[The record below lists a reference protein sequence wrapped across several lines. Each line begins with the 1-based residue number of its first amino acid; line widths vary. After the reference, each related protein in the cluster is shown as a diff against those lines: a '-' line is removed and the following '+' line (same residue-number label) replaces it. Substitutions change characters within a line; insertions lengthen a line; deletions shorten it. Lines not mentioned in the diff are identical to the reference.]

1 VTSGS
6 AWHDVDVPKTI
17 QIRDVE
23 DDVYDALSQRAA
35 EVGLSVPHFLRR
47 EIEQIVAR
55 PSVTEWLERTRRRG
69 GTRRPTDTFAA
80 LEELR
85 GPWPR

>member
-1 VTSGS
+1 MTCKS
-6 AWHDVDVPKTI
+6 ACYDANMPKSI
-17 QIRDVE
+17 QIRDVD

-35 EVGLSVPHFLRR
+35 EVGLSVPEFLRR
-47 EIEQIVAR
+47 ETERIAAR

-69 GTRRPTDTFAA
+69 GTRRPTDTLAA
-80 LEELR
+80 LDELR